1 MALSEVGPSA
11 EALAELATLD
21 DDLNSEDLDRLE
33 EEAEQE
39 MMEELERE
47 GVQGAAELA
56 EEGASSSSEPE
67 YGPLSREEIG
77 DVIHD
82 LREHGILVCLQRHVV
97 SQPEKVRRPTHQ
109 IVPLLLSLGVML
121 VGKATN
127 AATKRARR
135 SGIESILGA
144 PAAQDGAYPNVGR
157 RSDAVSGSGKN
168 STNLIHSRT
177 YCASCARRKRLS
189 CYVVQGF
196 LYPAASPTFVRRTV
210 FTRSLRRKKSTSW
223 TIPRTCLT
231 RKSFCAI
238 RRSFTRLRTL
248 RVLCSHSIYPANF
261 QPSPSHYFV
270 KQLEERDKLLRMY
283 SQNIDTLEQK
293 AGISRVLQCHGSF
306 ATATCTDPSCGYKV
320 DGRVIRD
327 DLLAKRVPACP
338 KCTARREDADARRR
352 AKRPK
357 TSAMWGGDESEDE
370 SDLAYGIMKPD
381 ITFFGEKLPDEF
393 DRCVFA
399 DREEVDLILVMGTSL
414 KVAPVADLLTHL
426 PSNVPV
432 VLLNR
437 TPITHMAM
445 DVMLLGDSDDI
456 VQYLGKELGWEGSH
470 SDAQPERVGERCVAF
485 LTQPCVQ
492 VSWCRRRVVRRSA
505 GRARRGRERRGARKR
520 RCRTRRSGH
529 PLYPHRICGHAL
541 VSNIRSTHYT
551 TSCIFLVN
559 LRAGKK
565 LCKMSIPHCP
575 LRGASS
581 GSASPGRKE
590 RR

>member
-1 MALSEVGPSA
+1 MTLNEVGPSA

-67 YGPLSREEIG
+67 YGPLSREEVS

-97 SQPEKVRRPTHQ
+97 SQPEK

-121 VGKATN
+121 PRNVLEEA
-127 AATKRARR
+127 
-135 SGIESILGA
+135 ESN
-144 PAAQDGAYPNVGR
+144 PY
-157 RSDAVSGSGKN
+157 AVLPLLKM
-168 STNLIHSRT
+168 
-177 YCASCARRKRLS
+177 
-189 CYVVQGF
+189 V
-196 LYPAASPTFVRRTV
+196 
-210 FTRSLRRKKSTSW
+210 
-223 TIPRTCLT
+223 LT
-231 RKSFCAI
+231 RILRQRQKLDEFNTLEDVL
-238 RRSFTRLRTL
+238 RLLRTSKKIV
-248 RVLCSHSIYPANF
+248 VLCGAGISVSCGIPDFRSKDGIYAILAQEEKYELDDPSDMFDKEVFLRDPSLFYSFAHSIYPANF
-261 QPSPSHYFV
+261 QPSASHYFV
-270 KQLEERDKLLRMY
+270 KQLEERGKLLRMY

-320 DGRVIRD
+320 DGSVIRD
-327 DLLAKRVPACP
+327 DLLAKRIPACP
-338 KCTARREDADARRR
+338 RCTARREDADARRR

-445 DVMLLGDSDDI
+445 DVMLLGDSDGI

-470 SDAQPERVGERCVAF
+470 SDAQPERVGESHVYKFPGADGGWYVDQLEGRDEDESDVEHASGEVVKDTPVISPIP
-485 LTQPCVQ
+485 LI
-492 VSWCRRRVVRRSA
+492 VSA
-505 GRARRGRERRGARKR
+505 D
-520 RCRTRRSGH
+520 T
-529 PLYPHRICGHAL
+529 P
-541 VSNIRSTHYT
+541 
-551 TSCIFLVN
+551 
-559 LRAGKK
+559 
-565 LCKMSIPHCP
+565 
-575 LRGASS
+575 
-581 GSASPGRKE
+581 
-590 RR
+590 